1 MSDNDRSWVWCEDC
15 LDWKDA
21 GDETSFV
28 NLDEEFMTF
37 VCDKCNNE
45 NISRIY
51 MKDTKPKSWRALK
64 RTDSE

>member
-1 MSDNDRSWVWCEDC
+1 MSEIDKNWVWCEDC

-21 GDETSFV
+21 GNETGFV
-28 NLDEEFMTF
+28 NLDDVFMTF

-51 MKDTKPKSWRALK
+51 VSDGKPKQMGALK
-64 RTDSE
+64 RSN

>member
-1 MSDNDRSWVWCEDC
+1 MSDIDKNWVWCEDC

-21 GDETSFV
+21 GNETGFV
-28 NLDEEFMTF
+28 NLDDVFMTF

-51 MKDTKPKSWRALK
+51 VNECA
-64 RTDSE
+64 